1 MKMKKRLT
9 AWLTCVAM
17 VLSLFAA
24 MPMTVSADGPTTF
37 NINDEP
43 INITEPGTYII
54 TGTGTATTNKITV
67 TAHVYADITLDNVNI
82 DVSDTV
88 NACAFLI
95 GAGSTGDVNIT
106 LIGENILKSGFGR
119 AGIEKGGSG
128 DDIGTL
134 TIEGEGSLTAQS
146 HSNGAGI
153 GGGGSDHN
161 SSNITIN
168 SGTITAIGGSQ
179 ISGSG
184 GAGTGIGGGNL
195 GSGSNIT
202 INGGTVTANAG
213 TANNVFQAAGIGGG
227 VPMAVVEMKEA
238 ILL

>member
-24 MPMTVSADGPTTF
+24 MPMTVLADGPTVL
-37 NINDEP
+37 NISEGA

-54 TGTGTATTNKITV
+54 TGTSTTNTITV
-67 TAHVYADITLDNVNI
+67 AADVYANITLDNVNI

-95 GAGSTGDVNIT
+95 GAGSTGDVTIT
-106 LIGENILKSGFGR
+106 LEGKNILKSGFDR

-134 TIEGEGSLTAQS
+134 TIEGEGSLEANGG
-146 HSNGAGI
+146 SNGAGI
-153 GGGGSDHN
+153 GGGGSDRN

-227 VPMAVVEMKEA
+227 GAHGGS
-238 ILL
+238 